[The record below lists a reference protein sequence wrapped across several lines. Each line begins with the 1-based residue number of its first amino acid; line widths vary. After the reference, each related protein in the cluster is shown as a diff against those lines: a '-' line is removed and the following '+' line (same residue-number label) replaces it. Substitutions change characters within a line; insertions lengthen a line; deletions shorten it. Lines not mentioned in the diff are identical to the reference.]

1 MTANLLTFI
10 SSKTKF
16 LHIGL
21 KQQLAKI
28 QNCPLSTTHSAR
40 NLGFISDQITA
51 LSKSCNFHIRQHRCI
66 SRLLTIK
73 TASTIATSIVH
84 SKLDYCNSPYYNPQ
98 LTGFNTSRT
107 FLFVQLLKLPS
118 SLTPFLFSNLSI
130 VNERIEYKILS
141 LTYKT
146 LSTA

>member
-84 SKLDYCNSPYYNPQ
+84 SKLDYCNSPYYNG
-98 LTGFNTSRT
+98 LTENDGHENDGPSKLQGMKLQAMKMTDQVAGHEIAGRENDGPSCRT
-107 FLFVQLLKLPS
+107 
-118 SLTPFLFSNLSI
+118 
-130 VNERIEYKILS
+130 
-141 LTYKT
+141 
-146 LSTA
+146 